1 MSPEHQ
7 IVDGLSGDNQGLY
20 PGGTQVDVRDRA
32 QLIVH
37 ELLNN
42 LRHLF
47 GIHIPLDRA
56 LADAQHAEGEVL
68 GKGKIPLLEHRQLG
82 AAEAHV
88 QNGHLLC
95 QSSVEVLLVAG
106 HRLIAHIAV
115 FRIAGRDQPKPR
127 ADPDLI
133 QNNQSVSRLTE
144 RTAGV
149 SRIIIHMVPLH
160 HLGKPAEHAADLLGH
175 GVGHH
180 AVIIGIMTDGK
191 LHPQVVHLP
200 YSVLF
205 ADVIDDQLCIE

>member
-115 FRIAGRDQPKPR
+115 FRIAGRDQLKPR

-133 QNNQSVSRLTE
+133 QNNQSVSRLTIDGKRMQRFSPRKKNSPWTE
-144 RTAGV
+144 LNKARV
-149 SRIIIHMVPLH
+149 RRLES
-160 HLGKPAEHAADLLGH
+160 LGR
-175 GVGHH
+175 
-180 AVIIGIMTDGK
+180 MTDLGRAV
-191 LHPQVVHLP
+191 LPHVPQVVHLP